1 MKNKNLEFKNIV
13 NKKFFNFSKNENLKK
28 KYFIVLKEIIKKLDY
43 PDNIFFSLSKK
54 FIFNFELKNLTKY
67 KKYKKIVIIG
77 MGGSVLGSE
86 AIYCFFK
93 DKIKKNFSF
102 INNIDNEKLKEFDF
116 NKNSN
121 KTLFIV
127 ISKSGNTIETL
138 SNFFSLKILKNKAKN
153 LIFIS
158 EKGNNFLNILTK
170 NKGLNFIEHRKYI
183 GGRYSVL
190 SEVGMLPAYLMNLKI
205 NKFRKN
211 LLSSFQN
218 KNKIFLKKSSIMMA
232 NFLIKKK

>member
-1 MKNKNLEFKNIV
+1 M
-13 NKKFFNFSKNENLKK
+13 
-28 KYFIVLKEIIKKLDY
+28 
-43 PDNIFFSLSKK
+43 
-54 FIFNFELKNLTKY
+54 
-67 KKYKKIVIIG
+67 
-77 MGGSVLGSE
+77 LGSE

-158 EKGNNFLNILTK
+158 EKKQF
-170 NKGLNFIEHRKYI
+170 
-183 GGRYSVL
+183 S
-190 SEVGMLPAYLMNLKI
+190 
-205 NKFRKN
+205 
-211 LLSSFQN
+211 
-218 KNKIFLKKSSIMMA
+218 
-232 NFLIKKK
+232 